1 MMITRSSL
9 FAAALISGFVFTACA
24 GAQPL
29 DPTAPDAVVEY
40 GGPEPLVIETGE
52 GESITLTVE
61 LAETPEARQRGM
73 MHRES
78 LDPDAGMLFDFEVE
92 QRVSIWMANTPL
104 SLDLIYIRADGTIAK
119 VAVGAVPFSRRS
131 ISSEVPVLSVLEI
144 NGGRSIELGIDPG
157 DTVRHAL
164 FGNVEP
170 VDEAP
175 APDAQASGGEAPA
188 ELESEP
194 DAEPEPEAEPA
205 APAPADEGG
214 R

>member
-1 MMITRSSL
+1 MIITRSILLS
-9 FAAALISGFVFTACA
+9 AALISGFVFTACA

-40 GGPEPLVIETGE
+40 GGPQPLVIDTGE
-52 GESITLTVE
+52 GQSVTLTVE
-61 LAETPEARQRGM
+61 LAETPQARQRGM
-73 MHRES
+73 MYRES

-131 ISSEVPVLSVLEI
+131 ISSDVPVLAVLEI

-157 DTVRHAL
+157 DTVRHAW

-170 VDEAP
+170 ETEDP
-175 APDAQASGGEAPA
+175 APDAEASAGETGDEPA
-188 ELESEP
+188 S
-194 DAEPEPEAEPA
+194 DAEPAEPV
-205 APAPADEGG
+205 PAEEGG

>member
-1 MMITRSSL
+1 MMITRSILLS
-9 FAAALISGFVFTACA
+9 AALISGFVFTACA

-52 GESITLTVE
+52 GESVTLTVE
-61 LAETPEARQRGM
+61 VAETPQARQRGM

-144 NGGRSIELGIDPG
+144 NGGRSVELGIDPG

-164 FGNVEP
+164 FGNV
-170 VDEAP
+170 AP
-175 APDAQASGGEAPA
+175 AEDAPALDASGGEAVPA
-188 ELESEP
+188 SEAEP
-194 DAEPEPEAEPA
+194 AEPEPAE
-205 APAPADEGG
+205 EGG

>member
-1 MMITRSSL
+1 MMITRSILLS
-9 FAAALISGFVFTACA
+9 AALISGFVFTACA

-52 GESITLTVE
+52 GQSVTLTVE
-61 LAETPEARQRGM
+61 LAETPQARQRGM

-119 VAVGAVPFSRRS
+119 IAVGAVPFSRRS
-131 ISSEVPVLSVLEI
+131 ISSEVPVLS
-144 NGGRSIELGIDPG
+144 ELGIDPG

-164 FGNVEP
+164 FANV
-170 VDEAP
+170 AP
-175 APDAQASGGEAPA
+175 AEEEPALEAPA
-188 ELESEP
+188 EEAEPASEAEP
-194 DAEPEPEAEPA
+194 AEPEPAE
-205 APAPADEGG
+205 EGG

>member
-1 MMITRSSL
+1 MMILRRILLS
-9 FAAALISGFVFTACA
+9 AALTSGFVFTACA

-52 GESITLTVE
+52 GESVTLTVE

-73 MHRES
+73 MHRET
-78 LDPDAGMLFDFEVE
+78 LDPDAGMLFDFEIE

-119 VAVGAVPFSRRS
+119 IAVGAVPFSRRS
-131 ISSEVPVLSVLEI
+131 ISSEVPVLAVLEI
-144 NGGRSIELGIDPG
+144 NGGWSVELGIDPG
-157 DTVRHAL
+157 DVVRHAW
-164 FGNVEP
+164 FDNIESGEG
-170 VDEAP
+170 A
-175 APDAQASGGEAPA
+175 ASTAPA
-188 ELESEP
+188 EESMGDG
-194 DAEPEPEAEPA
+194 DADPAEQ
-205 APAPADEGG
+205 GG